1 MKISKHGKNL
11 IYTELKDFDLLQTLE
26 CGQFF
31 RYTENDGIFT
41 VFYRDKCRKL
51 SYNNGTLTV
60 FDCDDDKE
68 IIDFFDLERDYGKIK
83 ESYMN
88 LGDIHISEACKYGGG
103 IRILKQ
109 DIFEALISFIISQ
122 NNNIPR
128 IKGIIERL
136 CEGFGKKIDGGYAFP
151 TPDDLKGVTID
162 DLSPLRCGFRAKYIV
177 DAVDKVCS
185 GEIDLESLKTLSYD
199 DAKAQLMHIKGV
211 GEKVANCVL
220 LFGGGH
226 LSAFPIDVW
235 IRKTVEHFYGDD
247 FNPEIFGDT
256 AGIAQQYL
264 FYYARSKKI
273 I

>member
-1 MKISKHGKNL
+1 MKILKQNSNL
-11 IYTELKDFDLLQTLE
+11 IYTELTDFDLLQTLE

-31 RYTENDGIFT
+31 RYSESNGIFT
-41 VFYRDKCRKL
+41 VFYKNKCR
-51 SYNNGTLTV
+51 SMSFNGNTLTV
-60 FDCDDDKE
+60 YNCDDDKE
-68 IIDFFDLERDYGKIK
+68 ITDFFDLARDYGKIK
-83 ESYMN
+83 EDYAK
-88 LGDIHISEACKYGGG
+88 LGDVHILEASKYGGG

-109 DIFEALISFIISQ
+109 DTFEALISFIISQ

-136 CEGFGKKIDGGYAFP
+136 CEQFGVKIDGGYAFP
-151 TPDDLKGVTID
+151 TPKDLKGVTVD
-162 DLSPLRCGFRAKYIV
+162 DLAPLRAGFRAKYIV
-177 DAVDKVCS
+177 DAVEKVLCGEVNLDK
-185 GEIDLESLKTLSYD
+185 IKDLPYD
-199 DAKAQLMHIKGV
+199 DAKSELMQIKGV

-226 LSAFPIDVW
+226 LSSFPIDVW
-235 IRKTVEHFYGDD
+235 IKKTITHFYGDD
-247 FNPEIFGDT
+247 FNPEMFGNT